1 MKIPKVH
8 GLKSKGRTEENTAD
22 LRIPVMGGF
31 RGAPAWAK
39 NPALRTPAVDISEN
53 DKELT
58 VTAEIPGLSEK
69 DLDLSY
75 LDGVL
80 YLKGEKKEEKETKGK
95 NTWHRETWQG
105 SFTRGIPVGRQVDWK
120 KAQARYKDGVLNV
133 TLPKTQA
140 AENDRVKID
149 IQ

>member
-1 MKIPKVH
+1 MKMLKVH
-8 GLKSKGRTEENTAD
+8 GAKSKGRVEESLPD
-22 LRIPVMGGF
+22 LRVPVIGGF
-31 RGAPAWAK
+31 RGTPAWAK
-39 NPALRTPAVDISEN
+39 TQAMRTPAIDISEN
-53 DKELT
+53 DEEMT

-80 YLKGEKKEEKETKGK
+80 YLKGEKKEEKETRGK

-133 TLPKTQA
+133 TLPKTHTG
-140 AENDRVKID
+140 EEKRVKID

>member
-1 MKIPKVH
+1 MKMLKVH
-8 GLKSKGRTEENTAD
+8 GAKSKGKAGETLPD
-22 LRIPVMGGF
+22 PGVRILGGF
-31 RGAPAWAK
+31 RGAPAWAGMSS
-39 NPALRTPAVDISEN
+39 LRTPAVDISEN
-53 DKELT
+53 DKEMT

-133 TLPKTQA
+133 TLPKTHNA
-140 AENDRVKID
+140 GEDRVKID

>member
-1 MKIPKVH
+1 MKSLKVH
-8 GLKSKGRTEENTAD
+8 GGKSKGRSGETFSD
-22 LRIPVMGGF
+22 PRVPVLGGF

-39 NPALRTPAVDISEN
+39 SQGMRTPAIDISEN
-53 DKELT
+53 DEEMT

-80 YLKGEKKEEKETKGK
+80 YLKGEKKEEKEVKGK
-95 NTWHRETWQG
+95 NTWHRETWRG
-105 SFTRGIPVGRQVDWK
+105 SFTRGIPVGRHVDWK

-133 TLPKTQA
+133 TLPKTHTG
-140 AENDRVKID
+140 EEERLKID

>member
-1 MKIPKVH
+1 MLKVH
-8 GLKSKGRTEENTAD
+8 GAKTKGRTEPSLPD
-22 LRIPVMGGF
+22 LGNRVLGGF

-39 NPALRTPAVDISEN
+39 TPVLKTPAVDISES

-69 DLDLSY
+69 DLDISY

-80 YLKGEKKEEKETKGK
+80 YIKGEKKEEKETKGK

-120 KAQARYKDGVLNV
+120 KAQAKYKDGVLNV
-133 TLPKTQA
+133 TLPKTHTA
-140 AENDRVKID
+140 GEDRIKID

>member
-1 MKIPKVH
+1 MKLLKVR
-8 GLKSKGRTEENTAD
+8 GAKPKGRVEEGLSD
-22 LRIPVMGGF
+22 PRVPVMGGF
-31 RGAPAWAK
+31 RGAPAWA
-39 NPALRTPAVDISEN
+39 RTQAMRAPAVDISEN
-53 DKELT
+53 DEEMT

-120 KAQARYKDGVLNV
+120 NAQAKYKDGVLNV
-133 TLPKTQA
+133 TLPKTHA
-140 AENDRVKID
+140 REEGRVKID